1 MRLIAIDKLGRDC
14 PTCRMVE
21 EVVADLGGLHI
32 AVNNAGVN
40 RNHAAEECSE
50 DDWDTTFGLN
60 TKATFLCCQAEGR
73 HMLAQGATFASCSRI
88 SHATLHLHSSE

>member
-1 MRLIAIDKLGRDC
+1 
-14 PTCRMVE
+14 MVE

-73 HMLAQGATFASCSRI
+73 HMLAQGAAFTSCSRMSVFI
-88 SHATLHLHSSE
+88 CLPVQLHTIVNRSLLT